1 MLLHVGD
8 NNFEQEV
15 EKEAGLVLVDFW
27 ATWCGP
33 CRMIAPIIDELSNEM
48 PQVKFAKVDVDQNPN
63 ISSKYRITSIPT
75 LMVFKA
81 GEVVDTI
88 VGFRPK
94 QELEQILRR
103 NL

>member
-33 CRMIAPIIDELSNEM
+33 CRMIAPIIDELSAEM
-48 PQVKFAKVDVDQNPN
+48 PEIKFAKVDVDQNPN
-63 ISSKYRITSIPT
+63 VSSKYRITSIPT

-103 NL
+103 SL

>member
-63 ISSKYRITSIPT
+63 TSSKYRITSIPT